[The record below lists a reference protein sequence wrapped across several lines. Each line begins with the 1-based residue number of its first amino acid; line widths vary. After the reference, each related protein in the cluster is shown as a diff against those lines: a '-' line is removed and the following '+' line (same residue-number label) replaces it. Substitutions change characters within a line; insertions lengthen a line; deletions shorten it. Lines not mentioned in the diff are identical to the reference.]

1 MSNRKSNLSV
11 QYMTRIAILGALSA
25 ILFMIEI
32 PVVAFYKLDVSTLP
46 ALLGAFSMGP
56 MAGLAIL
63 LIKDLFGL
71 LHSGTMYVGELA
83 DFIMGAAY
91 ILPAALIYRYKKS
104 RKNALVGMIAG
115 SVTMIIVSVLVN
127 WLIMIPFYMTAF
139 GMPMEKIVAMAQ
151 SAMPFVDT
159 EWELLLYVTAPFNLL
174 KGTLVSFITF
184 ILYKR
189 ISPILHK
196 NDARKMQKKTTKEL

>member
-1 MSNRKSNLSV
+1 MSNRKSTLSV

-56 MAGLAIL
+56 WAGLGIL

-83 DFIMGAAY
+83 DFI
-91 ILPAALIYRYKKS
+91 LPAALIYRHKKS
-104 RKNALVGMIAG
+104 RKTALLGVITGTVAMTIVG
-115 SVTMIIVSVLVN
+115 VLVN

-139 GMPMEKIVAMAQ
+139 GLPMESIIGMAQ

-159 EWELLLYVTAPFNLL
+159 EWELLMYVTAPFNLL
-174 KGTLVSFITF
+174 KGIVLSALTF
-184 ILYKR
+184 LLYKR
-189 ISPILHK
+189 LSPLLHV
-196 NDARKMQKKTTKEL
+196 RK

>member
-32 PVVAFYKLDVSTLP
+32 PVVAVYKLDVSTLP

-56 MAGLAIL
+56 WAGLAIL
-63 LIKDLFGL
+63 AIKDVFGL
-71 LHSGTMYVGELA
+71 LHSGTMDVGELA

-91 ILPAALIYRYKKS
+91 ILPAALIYRFRKT
-104 RKNALVGMIAG
+104 RKNALIGVIVGTVAMI
-115 SVTMIIVSVLVN
+115 VVSVLVN
-127 WLIMIPFYMTAF
+127 WKIMIPFYMNAF
-139 GMPMEKIVAMAQ
+139 GMPMESIIGMAQ
-151 SAMPFVDT
+151 KTMPFVNT

-174 KGTLVSFITF
+174 KGIVLSALTF
-184 ILYKR
+184 LLYKR
-189 ISPILHK
+189 LSPLLHV
-196 NDARKMQKKTTKEL
+196 RK

>member
-1 MSNRKSNLSV
+1 MSNRKSTLSV

-56 MAGLAIL
+56 WAGLGIL

-83 DFIMGAAY
+83 DFIMGAAF
-91 ILPAALIYRYKKS
+91 ILPAELIYRHKKS
-104 RKNALVGMIAG
+104 RKTRHSIGREGENAGHEHQKGAKRRNHSAKGNFLA
-115 SVTMIIVSVLVN
+115 SFCHKRFLLSYIIRF
-127 WLIMIPFYMTAF
+127 PR
-139 GMPMEKIVAMAQ
+139 
-151 SAMPFVDT
+151 
-159 EWELLLYVTAPFNLL
+159 L
-174 KGTLVSFITF
+174 KGLS
-184 ILYKR
+184 R
-189 ISPILHK
+189 RRR
-196 NDARKMQKKTTKEL
+196 D

>member
-1 MSNRKSNLSV
+1 MSNRKSTLSV

-56 MAGLAIL
+56 WAGMGIL

-104 RKNALVGMIAG
+104 RKNALVGMIVG
-115 SVTMIIVSVLVN
+115 SVAMIVVAVLVN

-139 GMPMEKIVAMAQ
+139 GMPIESIIGMAQ

-159 EWELLLYVTAPFNLL
+159 ELELLLYVTAPFNLL
-174 KGTLVSFITF
+174 KGVVLSALTF
-184 ILYKR
+184 LLYKR
-189 ISPILHK
+189 LSPLLHV
-196 NDARKMQKKTTKEL
+196 RK

>member
-63 LIKDLFGL
+63 AIKDVFGL

-91 ILPAALIYRYKKS
+91 ILPAALIYRCHKT
-104 RKNALVGMIAG
+104 RKNALIGVVVGTLAMI
-115 SVTMIIVSVLVN
+115 VVSVLVN
-127 WLIMIPFYMTAF
+127 WLIMIPFYMNAF
-139 GMPMEKIVAMAQ
+139 GMPMTSIIGMAQ
-151 SAMPFVDT
+151 ATMPFVDT
-159 EWELLLYVTAPFNLL
+159 ELELLLYVTAPFNLL
-174 KGTLVSFITF
+174 KGIVLSALTF
-184 ILYKR
+184 LLYKR
-189 ISPILHK
+189 LRPLLHV
-196 NDARKMQKKTTKEL
+196 RK